1 MNRVKEDAMSRVASV
16 WLNLKL
22 SHIET
27 SLFLWSNAYS

>member
-22 SHIET
+22 SYIET
-27 SLFLWSNAYS
+27 SLLLWSHAYS